1 VFAIFNIGKMKKILL
16 AGAVVLCSYTQLDA
30 QQARYKSRDELM
42 DNLELSAGIGMVNFL
57 GELGGANDIGRSF
70 IADFE
75 FDALRP
81 NFQIGARFR
90 WNRFLASKAFVQY
103 GWITGNDAWT
113 RDQFRNS
120 RNLYFRSH
128 LLDFGSTM
136 EFYFLPQLPTKGRYK
151 RRGLQARQ
159 GRPVLGY
166 ISTGVT
172 GFWFDPTAVDAN
184 GVAHSL
190 QPLGTE
196 GQFIFPTRSPYNRV
210 QIAIPIGLGF
220 QFRLSD
226 DFSLDVEISYR
237 KTFTDYIDDVSMT
250 YVDKDLFS
258 NDLAAYFMDRGLW
271 QDETDPGNPNTHEV
285 FGPGQQRGNPQDN
298 DAILYMNFS
307 LTWKLGAMRGDRA
320 KYHQSR

>member
-1 VFAIFNIGKMKKILL
+1 MKKVIL
-16 AGAVVLCSYTQLDA
+16 AGVMAFSLTSALTA
-30 QQARYKSRDELM
+30 QEARYKSRDELM

-70 IADFE
+70 LADFD
-75 FDALRP
+75 FDAIRP

-90 WNRFLASKAFVQY
+90 WNRFLASKGFIQY

-113 RDQFRNS
+113 RDQFRND

-128 LLDFGSTM
+128 LLDFGSTL

-151 RRGLQARQ
+151 RRGLQARN

-166 ISTGVT
+166 ISTGFA
-172 GFWFDPTAVDAN
+172 GFWFDPTAVDAK
-184 GVAHSL
+184 GTAHSL

-210 QIAIPIGLGF
+210 QIAVPIGLGF
-220 QFRLSD
+220 QFRLTD
-226 DFSLDVEISYR
+226 DFSLDIEISYR

-250 YVDKDLFS
+250 YVDRELFTS
-258 NDLAAYFMDRGLW
+258 ELGSYFSDRGKYLTMD
-271 QDETDPGNPNTHEV
+271 DEPTHTQHETFKPGD
-285 FGPGQQRGNPQDN
+285 QRGNPQDN

-320 KYHQSR
+320 KYHQAH